1 MEGVEEERTPF
12 TDLVFTLVGTHTAA
26 SQPAA
31 LARSCG
37 CYSYVISELFPPR
50 APCTLV
56 SDDPQSKITV
66 LDPEIA
72 AANAKG
78 TVACPPTHHWRC
90 TPPPSLTYSDMW
102 YFLWVL
108 TEGHLPDRV
117 TGRVSLDDYLQIVTT
132 YCMYSREDILMC
144 RCSKH

>member
-26 SQPAA
+26 SQRAA

-37 CYSYVISELFPPR
+37 CYSYVVSEPR

-78 TVACPPTHHWRC
+78 TVAPALPPIIGGGPRLRVLLIPTC
-90 TPPPSLTYSDMW
+90 GT
-102 YFLWVL
+102 FLWVL

>member
-26 SQPAA
+26 R
-31 LARSCG
+31 LARSCD
-37 CYSYVISELFPPR
+37 CYSYVVSELVPPR

-78 TVACPPTHHWRC
+78 TVARALPPITGGGPR
-90 TPPPSLTYSDMW
+90 LR
-102 YFLWVL
+102 VL
-108 TEGHLPDRV
+108 LIPTCGTFCGFSQRAICQTV
-117 TGRVSLDDYLQIVTT
+117 
-132 YCMYSREDILMC
+132 
-144 RCSKH
+144 